1 MPTNFE
7 PQSKLL
13 RTLVLSEKKQAAWN
27 GALDATAL
35 TRVQRFDGAA
45 TIDFNPGRRSDKE
58 YSGKGSWFATN
69 GQITDIELKLSGLKS
84 ELTPWLAGWLFAFG
98 MGKET
103 VTGGADDA
111 PYVHT
116 CTFDQS
122 TRQAVPTSVYV
133 KDTDDL
139 AYTLIDMALNDFTL
153 TITDKGAVMAD
164 YNLVGTGR
172 YTQGALA
179 DAPTVPSEDYL
190 LGSDADFLWGNV
202 GAATSILGRHT
213 STTFKIDHQLIP
225 HRATGIGL
233 NAAFI
238 RKGDPKF
245 SFQSTI
251 AAKDTDDV
259 FTRMINNTQTAIS
272 IAINSGDSAKLTLNV
287 PAVNLKT
294 TKMGFD
300 GDMTIWNVEFDE
312 TTCYQ
317 AAGVQPV
324 TAIIT
329 NDVAAYLTTA

>member
-27 GALDATAL
+27 GALDETAL
-35 TRVQRFDGAA
+35 TRVQRFDGGA
-45 TIDFNPGRRSDKE
+45 TLDFNPGRRSDKE

-69 GQITDIELKLSGLKS
+69 GQITDVELKLSGLKS

-103 VTGGADDA
+103 VTGVAS
-111 PYVHT
+111 PYTHVFN
-116 CTFDQS
+116 FDQS
-122 TRQAVPTSVYV
+122 TRQAVPTSVYL

-139 AYTLIDMALNDFTL
+139 SYTLMDMALNDFTL

-172 YTQGALA
+172 YTLGDLT
-179 DAPTVPSEDYL
+179 DAPTVPTEEYL

-213 STTFKIDHQLIP
+213 STTFKLDHQLIP

-245 SFQSTI
+245 SFQSTV
-251 AAKDTDDV
+251 ASKDTDDV
-259 FTRMINNTQTAIS
+259 FTRMINNTKTAIK
-272 IAINSGDSAKLTLNV
+272 IFINSGAAVQLTLDV

-300 GDMTIWNVEFDE
+300 GDMTIWNIEFDE

-324 TAIIT
+324 TAT
-329 NDVAAYLTTA
+329 VKNDVAAYLLSV

>member
-27 GALDATAL
+27 GALADASL
-35 TRVQRFDGAA
+35 TRIQRFDGSA
-45 TIDFNPGRRSDKE
+45 TLDFNPNRRSDKE

-69 GQITDIELKLSGLKS
+69 GQITDVELKLSGLKS

-103 VTGGADDA
+103 VTGAAA
-111 PYVHT
+111 PYTHV

-122 TRQAVPTSVYV
+122 TRQAVPTTAFLQ
-133 KDTDDL
+133 DTDDL
-139 AYTLIDMALNDFTL
+139 AYKVMDLALNDFTL
-153 TITDKGAVMAD
+153 TITDKGAVMVD
-164 YNLVGTGR
+164 YNLIGTGR
-172 YTQGALA
+172 YALGALA
-179 DAPTVPSEDYL
+179 AAPVVPVESYL

-202 GAATSILGRHT
+202 GAPVSILGRHM
-213 STTFKIDHQLIP
+213 STTFKLDHQLIP

-245 SFQSTI
+245 SFQTTI
-251 AAKDTDDV
+251 ASKNVDDV
-259 FTRMINNTQTAIS
+259 FTRMINNTQTAVRIPIIS
-272 IAINSGDSAKLTLNV
+272 GANAQLTLDV

-300 GDMTIWNVEFDE
+300 GDMTIWNIEYDE

-324 TAIIT
+324 TATIL
-329 NDVAAYLTTA
+329 NDVPAYLLP